1 MKTLL
6 LNLWAWIVAHPAETM
21 GGLYVALNIVNKMI
35 PVEARKTSRLAA
47 VLDRL
52 CVLTQRGAVGATSW
66 PVVGRSIAREIVA
79 PERETQAPPPPR
91 ESEPGYAESR
101 VLAVIAL
108 ASLVA
113 LVAIVTGCSAREQF
127 RRSVEPLGLYEV
139 QHPLHGSCHEVGVRA
154 QSQTLNRELVVYGGV
169 CVGRIDAGV
178 VSDAGAVE

>member
-1 MKTLL
+1 MKPLL

-21 GGLYVALNIVNKMI
+21 TALYLALNAINKAI
-35 PVEARKTSRLAA
+35 PVNASKTSRIARW
-47 VLDRL
+47 LDIA

-101 VLAVIAL
+101 VLAMIAL

-113 LVAIVTGCSAREQF
+113 LVAIVTGCSAPEQI

-178 VSDAGAVE
+178 VGDAGGE